1 MHRTMSKPS
10 FGTIIEIGDI
20 LVSEDVVLEFFACD
34 YAACKG
40 KCCIV
45 GDSGAPLQEEELEP
59 IEASYPVFSPLMRP
73 EGRAA
78 VQAKGFFEIDRDGDL
93 VTPLVPG
100 SEECA
105 FCHFQDGSCFCSIE
119 RQFDKGLCSFKKP
132 ISCSLYPIRVVDLGG
147 GRKGL
152 NLHRWDIC
160 KEAYEKNAHCR
171 LIIGFI
177 HFHLDVPGKGQGRIG
192 RIRAENAGGDTVVAQ
207 AGHTHVGQDLFC
219 KGGYGFKLLSVSC
232 HSG

>member
-1 MHRTMSKPS
+1 MSKPS

-20 LVSEDVVLEFFACD
+20 LVSEEVVLEFFACD
-34 YAACKG
+34 YAVCKG

-45 GDSGAPLQEEELEP
+45 GDSGA
-59 IEASYPVFSPLMRP
+59 AYPVFSPLMRP

-93 VTPLVPG
+93 VTPLVSG

-105 FCHFQDGSCFCSIE
+105 FCHFEDGSCFCAIE
-119 RQFDKGLCSFKKP
+119 RQFDKGRCSFRKP

-160 KEAYEKNAHCR
+160 KEAYEKGRREGIRVYEFLRGPLTDAFGEAFYSALSAAAKM
-171 LIIGFI
+171 LI
-177 HFHLDVPGKGQGRIG
+177 
-192 RIRAENAGGDTVVAQ
+192 A
-207 AGHTHVGQDLFC
+207 
-219 KGGYGFKLLSVSC
+219 SS
-232 HSG
+232 